1 MYTYKYEPMDK
12 LLACLEKQNK
22 DKHDNHC
29 HEQRKY
35 FSLFV
40 LSVDGMIGEEALP

>member
-1 MYTYKYEPMDK
+1 MDK
-12 LLACLEKQNK
+12 LLAFWEKVNK
-22 DKHDNHC
+22 DKYGKHC

-40 LSVDGMIGEEALP
+40 LSVDGMIGKEALVVLTNLS